1 VTARGLHAHP
11 GGADIEL
18 YVLGALPPGPRRE
31 LEEHIACCA
40 GCADALAAEAAFEV
54 DLVDLWP
61 EVQQQRRPLAS
72 VVPLRPP
79 APGRAAAPKRPSRSP
94 SPSSSSR
101 GGLAAAAVLLLFVGW
116 WSDGGLASRPDVALS
131 HAPSCASADV
141 SLDEPGAGE
150 GPLCTADAPAP
161 GALATWGACAA
172 PAGSRVRGLASFV
185 E

>member
-1 VTARGLHAHP
+1 MTARGLHAHP
-11 GGADIEL
+11 GGSDIEL

-31 LEEHIACCA
+31 LEEHIAGCA
-40 GCADALAAEAAFEV
+40 GCAAALAAEAAFEV
-54 DLVDLWP
+54 DLIDLWP
-61 EVQQQRRPLAS
+61 QVQQQRRPLAS

-79 APGRAAAPKRPSRSP
+79 VPRRAAVPGPPSRSP

-116 WSDGGLASRPDVALS
+116 WSDGGLAPRSDVALS
-131 HAPSCASADV
+131 GAASCAPPDV
-141 SLDEPGAGE
+141 SQDEPGAGE
-150 GPLCTADAPAP
+150 SPLCTADPPAP